1 MVGRTLSNAS
11 WQPMNCSAVPSVSLS
26 WRSHRPFK
34 VVTHAPAPTI
44 CTLLSKTSV
53 PVHECSPCT
62 KILAP
67 GLAVLTACSRER
79 LGSQLAVSFS
89 RTTRSPISGCTRQM
103 TVPFSFPRCREVFND
118 LCVRSESPC
127 LRCRMLRML
136 LTGESISIELFSSTD
151 NFLFAMSCA
160 TPPTVVIFARS
171 SSGIRGRLF
180 ASSNG
185 SFEDGREVD
194 CGAPPIGFRISSF
207 LS

>member
-1 MVGRTLSNAS
+1 MPPLPRSAREEVFSSGLAEQLGTERT
-11 WQPMNCSAVPSVSLS
+11 
-26 WRSHRPFK
+26 
-34 VVTHAPAPTI
+34 

-67 GLAVLTACSRER
+67 GLAVCHGNSHSMLLVQQFEGLGNALTLTACSRER

-118 LCVRSESPC
+118 LCVRSAQPTSTSKQVALQQTSPCSDGKPESPC

-160 TPPTVVIFARS
+160 TPPTLAHNK
-171 SSGIRGRLF
+171 IRLGQ
-180 ASSNG
+180 A
-185 SFEDGREVD
+185 VM
-194 CGAPPIGFRISSF
+194 
-207 LS
+207 